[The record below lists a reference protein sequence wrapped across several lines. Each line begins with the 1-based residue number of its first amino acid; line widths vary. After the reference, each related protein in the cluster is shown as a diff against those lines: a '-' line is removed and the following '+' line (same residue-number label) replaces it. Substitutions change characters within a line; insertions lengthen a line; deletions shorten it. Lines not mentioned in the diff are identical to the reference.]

1 MSTICDD
8 LRAAILQAAMQGKLT
23 KQLPEDGSAEDLL
36 EEIKA
41 EKEKV
46 IKNGLIKKQKIIEP
60 LTDTPFDIPESWRW
74 VQLSDLVYVY
84 SGLAYNKKDLD
95 EKIVNEVTV
104 FRGGNISNMSYYF
117 KADDVKI
124 DKKFIPKDELFLR
137 KNQLIT
143 PAVTS
148 QSNLG
153 KIARIDI
160 DYPNVVAGGFVL
172 NIIPYVIS
180 DDIFSKLFCYFFSS
194 PFYKERCNEI
204 ANKSG
209 QAFYNLNRT
218 KLQESAFPLPPF
230 DEQKRIVE
238 KVDELM
244 ARIADLEQSADA
256 LASLKKAFPDD
267 IKTSLLQAAMQGK
280 LTEQLPEDGDAE
292 ELLEK
297 IRAEKRR
304 RIESGEMKRTKKL
317 PEISETDYPCTIA
330 DSWSFCY
337 IDDIAF
343 VIKLAGF
350 EYTKDIA
357 PNLSHE
363 GVPLFKGK
371 NVQNGELILDFESYI
386 PESVSDMLPRSQI
399 RKKCL
404 LTPYVG
410 TIGNIAIFNGNFRA
424 HLGSNV
430 GKIELLYDG
439 DKQLIS
445 EEFLLYYL
453 RSKVGYSELTK
464 YKKATAQESISI
476 DAIRNV
482 IVPMP
487 PLTEQKRIVECLDA
501 LMHNINVVGDLI
513 ASE

>member
-1 MSTICDD
+1 MSTICDN

-23 KQLPEDGSAEDLL
+23 EQLPEDGSAEVLI

-46 IKNGLIKKQKIIEP
+46 IKNGLVKKQKIIES
-60 LTDTPFDIPESWRW
+60 LADTPFDIPESWRW

-95 EKIVNEVTV
+95 EKIIDEVTV

-172 NIIPYVIS
+172 NIVPYVIS

-218 KLQESAFPLPPF
+218 KLQESAFPLPPL

-238 KVDELM
+238 KIDELM
-244 ARIADLEQSADA
+244 ARVVDLEQSADA

-267 IKTSLLQAAMQGK
+267 IKASLLQAAMQGK
-280 LTEQLPEDGDAE
+280 LTKQLPEDGSAE
-292 ELLEK
+292 DLLEEIK
-297 IRAEKRR
+297 AEKEKL
-304 RIESGEMKRTKKL
+304 IAEGKTKKQKPL
-317 PEISETDYPCTIA
+317 TPITDGEIPFAIPDNWQWARFGEIVDFNIGKTPPRADASYWGKDIPWISIA
-330 DSWSFCY
+330 DMPENGIVNATKEKISQKAFDEKFKSKICTRGTLIMSFKLTVGRCSILG
-337 IDDIAF
+337 IDA
-343 VIKLAGF
+343 VHN
-350 EYTKDIA
+350 E
-357 PNLSHE
+357 
-363 GVPLFKGK
+363 
-371 NVQNGELILDFESYI
+371 
-386 PESVSDMLPRSQI
+386 
-399 RKKCL
+399 
-404 LTPYVG
+404 
-410 TIGNIAIFNGNFRA
+410 AI
-424 HLGSNV
+424 
-430 GKIELLYDG
+430 
-439 DKQLIS
+439 
-445 EEFLLYYL
+445 
-453 RSKVGYSELTK
+453 
-464 YKKATAQESISI
+464 ISI
-476 DAIRNV
+476 NPIIDNDRIFRDYLAT
-482 IVPMP
+482 MLP
-487 PLTEQKRIVECLDA
+487 PLTNYGESKDAIKGRTLNSDSLNNLLIPVPPLAEQKRIVERLEA
-501 LMHNINVVGDLI
+501 LIQNINVVGDLI

>member
-1 MSTICDD
+1 
-8 LRAAILQAAMQGKLT
+8 MQGKLT
-23 KQLPEDGSAEDLL
+23 KQLPEDGSAEVLI

-46 IKNGLIKKQKIIEP
+46 IKNGLVKKQKIIEP
-60 LTDTPFDIPESWRW
+60 LADTPFDIPESWRW

-95 EKIVNEVTV
+95 EKIVDEVTV
-104 FRGGNISNMSYYF
+104 FRGGNISNMSYCF

-172 NIIPYVIS
+172 NIVPYIIS

-218 KLQESAFPLPPF
+218 KLQESAFPLPPL

-244 ARIADLEQSADA
+244 ARVADLGQSADA

-267 IKTSLLQAAMQGK
+267 IKASLLQAAMQGK
-280 LTEQLPEDGDAE
+280 LTKQLPEDGSAE
-292 ELLEK
+292 DLLEEIK
-297 IRAEKRR
+297 AEKEKLIAEGKVKKQKPLAPITDDEIPFSIPDNWKWVRLGEIGDWGSGATPPKTR
-304 RIESGEMKRTKKL
+304 PEYYKDGNIKWLLTGDLNNGLITDTTGRITELALEKTSVRLNPIGSVLIAMYGATIGKL
-317 PEISETDYPCTIA
+317 GVLDVEATTNQACCACVPYDGIYNWYLFYFLMQHKATFISEGAGAAQPNISKEKIIATIM
-330 DSWSFCY
+330 
-337 IDDIAF
+337 
-343 VIKLAGF
+343 
-350 EYTKDIA
+350 
-357 PNLSHE
+357 
-363 GVPLFKGK
+363 PL
-371 NVQNGELILDFESYI
+371 
-386 PESVSDMLPRSQI
+386 
-399 RKKCL
+399 
-404 LTPYVG
+404 
-410 TIGNIAIFNGNFRA
+410 
-424 HLGSNV
+424 
-430 GKIELLYDG
+430 
-439 DKQLIS
+439 
-445 EEFLLYYL
+445 
-453 RSKVGYSELTK
+453 
-464 YKKATAQESISI
+464 
-476 DAIRNV
+476 
-482 IVPMP
+482 P
-487 PLTEQKRIVECLDA
+487 PLAEQKRIVERLNT
-501 LMHNINVVGDLI
+501 LMQNINVVGDLI